1 MERVLIIEQDVQRME
16 EIRSALDGEYKLTSC
31 STQEEAIAILQHKIP
46 DLVLVEQSEQVNLM
60 DVIEFIKRSDELSQI
75 PIIVFSDGEDEE
87 FERKCLRLGAADF
100 IFKPCSKVGIYSR
113 VNRVLQM
120 ERTKK
125 SLRAAVSVKV
135 AEIDEM
141 RDMAKRDPLT
151 KLLNRAY
158 SEEHINEYLS
168 ERRNR
173 GTLLMIDMDDFKT
186 INDTYG
192 HIVGDEFLIEF
203 ANTLQA
209 LTRQDDIVCR
219 LGGDEFVVF
228 LKELSSHALIIEK
241 VEQIIMTLEKRIVK
255 PDDGGSISV
264 SMGIAV
270 APHDGRSFN
279 QLYQNADKSLYY
291 VKQNGKGTYHFYSE
305 EGDGNECRYK
315 SKNTQVDL
323 EHLRAFIQ
331 EVGYRKGAYQV
342 EYDGFKKI
350 YRFIARCI
358 GRTKQNVQTVLFT
371 LRTPSGR
378 MPDVQ
383 ELVFAMDNLHNAVH
397 ESIRRGDV
405 ATTYSNSQF
414 VVILMDSSL
423 KDASMVA
430 DRILNKYEELHN
442 YNPEVELYYDVQ
454 SVPAAPANDDF

>member
-241 VEQIIMTLEKRIVK
+241 VEQMVVPFLFLWELQWLRMMEEVSISFIRMQTNLCIMSNRTAKEPITFIVK
-255 PDDGGSISV
+255 KAMAMSV
-264 SMGIAV
+264 DI
-270 APHDGRSFN
+270 
-279 QLYQNADKSLYY
+279 
-291 VKQNGKGTYHFYSE
+291 
-305 EGDGNECRYK
+305 
-315 SKNTQVDL
+315 
-323 EHLRAFIQ
+323 
-331 EVGYRKGAYQV
+331 
-342 EYDGFKKI
+342 
-350 YRFIARCI
+350 
-358 GRTKQNVQTVLFT
+358 
-371 LRTPSGR
+371 
-378 MPDVQ
+378 
-383 ELVFAMDNLHNAVH
+383 
-397 ESIRRGDV
+397 
-405 ATTYSNSQF
+405 
-414 VVILMDSSL
+414 SL
-423 KDASMVA
+423 KIHRWIWS
-430 DRILNKYEELHN
+430 ICELLSRRLDTGKVHIR
-442 YNPEVELYYDVQ
+442 
-454 SVPAAPANDDF
+454 